1 MTMALTLATT
11 GCSEAAEQPES
22 TKSTPRTPP
31 TGSPAGT
38 EDFYKQRLSWS
49 SCGGGFECAKAEV
62 PLDYTKPTRGRVR
75 ISLIRLPAQNKSR
88 RIGSL
93 FTNPGGPGGSGVEFV
108 RQAATSFGKD
118 LRERFDIIGVDPRG
132 VGTSDPV
139 RCMDGPQLDKY
150 FSIDSS
156 PDDQKELDTLAAES
170 EAFAKACQS
179 KSWTMRMRRDRSLL
193 IMVAPAVLLLAVF
206 AYVPMAGNVV
216 AWQDYSPY
224 VGIRESP
231 FVGWANFERVFTN
244 PLFLDA
250 VANTLVIT
258 AFQLVFFFPVPIV
271 LALLL
276 NSVLTPSLRTTIQ
289 SIVYLPHFFSWVI
302 VVTIFQ
308 QIFGGAGMLASRMR
322 EAGYS
327 GFDLMTNPDT
337 FLLLITAQSV
347 WKDAGWGIIIFLAA
361 LATVDTQ
368 LYEASVMDGAGRWR
382 RMWHVTLPAM
392 RPVIILL
399 LILRL
404 GDSLTVGFEQLIL
417 QRGAVG
423 TDVAEVLDTFVYYQG
438 VVNGDW
444 AFAAAAGLVKGL
456 VSLAL
461 VLGANKLAHL
471 VGEAGVYQRA

>member
-1 MTMALTLATT
+1 MSATT
-11 GCSEAAEQPES
+11 S
-22 TKSTPRTPP
+22 PRTGAA
-31 TGSPAGT
+31 TTAS
-38 EDFYKQRLSWS
+38 
-49 SCGGGFECAKAEV
+49 
-62 PLDYTKPTRGRVR
+62 
-75 ISLIRLPAQNKSR
+75 
-88 RIGSL
+88 
-93 FTNPGGPGGSGVEFV
+93 PGGPP
-108 RQAATSFGKD
+108 
-118 LRERFDIIGVDPRG
+118 PRK
-132 VGTSDPV
+132 V
-139 RCMDGPQLDKY
+139 
-150 FSIDSS
+150 
-156 PDDQKELDTLAAES
+156 
-170 EAFAKACQS
+170 
-179 KSWTMRMRRDRSLL
+179 SWTTRMRRDRSLL

-231 FVGWANFERVFTN
+231 FVGWANFVRVLTN

-276 NSVLTPSLRTTIQ
+276 NSVLTPGLRTTIQ

-308 QIFGGAGMLASRMR
+308 QIFGGAGMLATRLR

-368 LYEASVMDGAGRWR
+368 LYEASVVDGAGRWR
-382 RMWHVTLPAM
+382 RMWHVTLPAL